1 MAESKVAKDEMEV
14 LGEALQRYSAE
25 LAKLADKAITRYWEV
40 HFEENLRRE
49 PKDRSLMG
57 CRIRKLKGDDF
68 YVEWYRNTWKKTR
81 PGNKPYSVYIQKG
94 AGFRYPQSHLA
105 KYAKPWE
112 IEIIGRVEDV
122 LAQVRETQKALTTAR
137 RAIEALDRRME
148 KTREMVEELRKG

>member
-1 MAESKVAKDEMEV
+1 MMPCTRRLHLARFALPLLLMLGGCMHHVIHQGNVLKPALVDAIQEGDSRFHVESV
-14 LGEALQRYSAE
+14 LGSPVLNDVLHPNRA
-25 LAKLADKAITRYWEV
+25 V
-40 HFEENLRRE
+40 
-49 PKDRSLMG
+49 
-57 CRIRKLKGDDF
+57 

-137 RAIEALDRRME
+137 RP
-148 KTREMVEELRKG
+148 